1 MSESEKSPLINNK
14 ELMNQLGVH
23 LKLIEKKTGQNPKII
38 LGILAA
44 SLIFVIIGFFEKY
57 ITCIVGIVLPT
68 YWSIKAIES
77 NEGDDDKQWL
87 TYWAVYAVFDFL
99 DLFAGFILKIIPFYY
114 ILKLVFLIW
123 CFMPNTQGALVV
135 YNHIIKK
142 FFIKYENS
150 LDKLVNKVMKKS
162 KEASER
168 AQEEFE
174 KNKDKIASAGLSAAN
189 AVNEAMKKAQ

>member
-1 MSESEKSPLINNK
+1 MSETEKTPLINNK

-99 DLFAGFILKIIPFYY
+99 DLFAHFILKIIPFYY

-174 KNKDKIASAGLSAAN
+174 KNKDKIASAGISAASAIN
-189 AVNEAMKKAQ
+189 DALKKD

>member
-44 SLIFVIIGFFEKY
+44 SLIFVIIGYLEKY

-114 ILKLVFLIW
+114 ILKLIFLIW
-123 CFMPNTQGALVV
+123 CFMPNTQGALMV

-142 FFIKYENS
+142 FFIKYENN
-150 LDKLVNKVMKKS
+150 LDQLVNKVMKRS
-162 KEASER
+162 
-168 AQEEFE
+168 QETTQRVREEIE
-174 KNKDKIASAGLSAAN
+174 KNKDKITSAGISAVN
-189 AVNEAMKKAQ
+189 AVNEGLKTD

>member
-44 SLIFVIIGFFEKY
+44 SLIFVIIGYLEKY

-114 ILKLVFLIW
+114 ILKLIFLIW
-123 CFMPNTQGALVV
+123 CFMPNTQGALIV

-142 FFIKYENS
+142 FFIKYENN
-150 LDKLVNKVMKKS
+150 LDQLVNKVMKRS
-162 KEASER
+162 
-168 AQEEFE
+168 QETTQRVREEIE
-174 KNKDKIASAGLSAAN
+174 KNKDKIASAGISAAS
-189 AVNEAMKKAQ
+189 AVNDALKTD

>member
-1 MSESEKSPLINNK
+1 MSETEKIPLINNK
-14 ELMNQLGVH
+14 ELMNKLGVH
-23 LKLIEKKTGQNPKII
+23 LNLIEKKTGQNPKII
-38 LGILAA
+38 LGILGI
-44 SLIFVIIGFFEKY
+44 SLLFVLIGYLEKY

-114 ILKLVFLIW
+114 ILKLIFLIW
-123 CFMPNTQGALVV
+123 CFMPNTQGALMV

-142 FFIKYENS
+142 FFIKYENN
-150 LDKLVNKVMKKS
+150 LDQLVNKVMKRS
-162 KEASER
+162 
-168 AQEEFE
+168 QETTQKVREEIE
-174 KNKDKIASAGLSAAN
+174 KNKDKIASAGISAAS
-189 AVNEAMKKAQ
+189 AVNDALKTD

>member
-44 SLIFVIIGFFEKY
+44 SLIFVIIGYLEKY

-114 ILKLVFLIW
+114 ILKLIFLIW
-123 CFMPNTQGALVV
+123 CFMPNTQGALMV

-142 FFIKYENS
+142 FFIKYENN
-150 LDKLVNKVMKKS
+150 LDQLVNKVMKRS
-162 KEASER
+162 
-168 AQEEFE
+168 QETTQRVREEIE
-174 KNKDKIASAGLSAAN
+174 KNKDKIASAGISAAS
-189 AVNEAMKKAQ
+189 AVNDALKTD

>member
-23 LKLIEKKTGQNPKII
+23 LNLIEKKTGQNPKII

-44 SLIFVIIGFFEKY
+44 SLIFVVIGYLEKY

-114 ILKLVFLIW
+114 ILKLIFLIW
-123 CFMPNTQGALVV
+123 CFMPNTQGALIV

-142 FFIKYENS
+142 FFIKYENN
-150 LDKLVNKVMKKS
+150 LDQLVNKVMKRS
-162 KEASER
+162 
-168 AQEEFE
+168 QETTQRVREEIE
-174 KNKDKIASAGLSAAN
+174 KNKDKIASAGISAAS
-189 AVNEAMKKAQ
+189 AVNDALKTD

>member
-38 LGILAA
+38 LGTLAA
-44 SLIFVIIGFFEKY
+44 SLIFVIIGYLEKY

-114 ILKLVFLIW
+114 ILKLIFLIW
-123 CFMPNTQGALVV
+123 CFMPNTQGALMV

-142 FFIKYENS
+142 FFIKYENN
-150 LDKLVNKVMKKS
+150 LDQLVNKVMKRS
-162 KEASER
+162 
-168 AQEEFE
+168 QETTQRVREEIE
-174 KNKDKIASAGLSAAN
+174 KNKDKIASAGISAAS
-189 AVNEAMKKAQ
+189 AVNDALKTD

>member
-44 SLIFVIIGFFEKY
+44 SLIFVIIGYFEKY

-114 ILKLVFLIW
+114 ILKLIFLIW
-123 CFMPNTQGALVV
+123 CFMPNTQGALMV

-142 FFIKYENS
+142 FFIKYENN
-150 LDKLVNKVMKKS
+150 LDQLVNKVMKRS
-162 KEASER
+162 
-168 AQEEFE
+168 QETTQKVREEIE
-174 KNKDKIASAGLSAAN
+174 KNKDKIASAGISAAS
-189 AVNEAMKKAQ
+189 AVNDALKTD

>member
-1 MSESEKSPLINNK
+1 MSETEKTPLINNK

-44 SLIFVIIGFFEKY
+44 SLIFVIIGYLEKY

-114 ILKLVFLIW
+114 ILKLIFLIW
-123 CFMPNTQGALVV
+123 CFMPNTQGALIV

-142 FFIKYENS
+142 FFIKYENN
-150 LDKLVNKVMKKS
+150 LDQLVNKVMKRS
-162 KEASER
+162 
-168 AQEEFE
+168 QETTQRVREEIE
-174 KNKDKIASAGLSAAN
+174 KNKDKIASAGISAAN
-189 AVNEAMKKAQ
+189 AVNDALKTD

>member
-44 SLIFVIIGFFEKY
+44 SLIFVIIGYFEKY

-114 ILKLVFLIW
+114 ILKLIFLIW
-123 CFMPNTQGALVV
+123 CFMPNTQGALMV

-142 FFIKYENS
+142 FFIKYENN
-150 LDKLVNKVMKKS
+150 LDQLVNKVMKRS
-162 KEASER
+162 
-168 AQEEFE
+168 QETTQRVREEIE
-174 KNKDKIASAGLSAAN
+174 KNKDKIASAGISAAT
-189 AVNEAMKKAQ
+189 AVNDAFKTD

>member
-44 SLIFVIIGFFEKY
+44 SLIFVIIGYLEKY

-114 ILKLVFLIW
+114 ILKLIFLIW
-123 CFMPNTQGALVV
+123 CFMPNTQGALMV

-142 FFIKYENS
+142 FFIKYENN
-150 LDKLVNKVMKKS
+150 LDQLVNKVMKRS
-162 KEASER
+162 
-168 AQEEFE
+168 QETTQKVREEIE
-174 KNKDKIASAGLSAAN
+174 KNKDKIASAGISAAS
-189 AVNEAMKKAQ
+189 AVNDALKTD

>member
-174 KNKDKIASAGLSAAN
+174 KNKDKIASAGISAASAIN
-189 AVNEAMKKAQ
+189 DALKKD

>member
-23 LKLIEKKTGQNPKII
+23 LNLIEKKTGQNPKII

-44 SLIFVIIGFFEKY
+44 SLIFVIIGYLEKY

-114 ILKLVFLIW
+114 ILKLIFLIW
-123 CFMPNTQGALVV
+123 CFMPNTQGALMV

-142 FFIKYENS
+142 FFIKYENN
-150 LDKLVNKVMKKS
+150 LDQLVNKVMKRS
-162 KEASER
+162 
-168 AQEEFE
+168 QETTQRVREEIE
-174 KNKDKIASAGLSAAN
+174 KNKDKIASAGISAAS
-189 AVNEAMKKAQ
+189 AVNDALKTD

>member
-44 SLIFVIIGFFEKY
+44 SLIFVIIGYLEKY

-114 ILKLVFLIW
+114 ILKLIFLIW
-123 CFMPNTQGALVV
+123 CFMPNTQGALMV

-174 KNKDKIASAGLSAAN
+174 KNKDKIASAGISAAS
-189 AVNEAMKKAQ
+189 AVNDALKTD

>member
-1 MSESEKSPLINNK
+1 MSETEKTPLINNK

-114 ILKLVFLIW
+114 ILKLIFLIW
-123 CFMPNTQGALVV
+123 CFMPNTQGALMV

-142 FFIKYENS
+142 FFIKYENN
-150 LDKLVNKVMKKS
+150 LDQLVNKVMKRS
-162 KEASER
+162 
-168 AQEEFE
+168 QETTQKVREEIE
-174 KNKDKIASAGLSAAN
+174 KNKDKIASAGISAASAIN
-189 AVNEAMKKAQ
+189 DALKKD

>member
-44 SLIFVIIGFFEKY
+44 SLIFVVIGYLEKY

-114 ILKLVFLIW
+114 ILKLIFLIW
-123 CFMPNTQGALVV
+123 CFMPNTQGALIV

-142 FFIKYENS
+142 FFIKYENN
-150 LDKLVNKVMKKS
+150 LDQLVNKVMKRS
-162 KEASER
+162 
-168 AQEEFE
+168 QETTQRVREEIE
-174 KNKDKIASAGLSAAN
+174 KNKDKIASAGISAAS
-189 AVNEAMKKAQ
+189 AVNDALKTD

>member
-1 MSESEKSPLINNK
+1 MSETEKTPLINNK

-23 LKLIEKKTGQNPKII
+23 LNLIEKKTGQNPKII

-44 SLIFVIIGFFEKY
+44 SLIFVIIGYLEKY

-77 NEGDDDKQWL
+77 NEPDDDKQWL

-114 ILKLVFLIW
+114 ILKLIFLIW

-142 FFIKYENS
+142 FFIKYENN
-150 LDKLVNKVMKKS
+150 LDQLVNKVMKRS
-162 KEASER
+162 
-168 AQEEFE
+168 QETTQRVREEIE
-174 KNKDKIASAGLSAAN
+174 KNKDKIASAGISAAS
-189 AVNEAMKKAQ
+189 AVNDALKTD

>member
-44 SLIFVIIGFFEKY
+44 SLIFVIIGYLEKY

-114 ILKLVFLIW
+114 ILKLIFLIW
-123 CFMPNTQGALVV
+123 CFMPNTQGALIV

-142 FFIKYENS
+142 FFIKYENN
-150 LDKLVNKVMKKS
+150 LDQLVNKVMKRS
-162 KEASER
+162 
-168 AQEEFE
+168 QETTQRVREEIE
-174 KNKDKIASAGLSAAN
+174 KNKDKIASAGISAAN
-189 AVNEAMKKAQ
+189 AVNDALKTD